1 MMAQWAQVQQLDSRY
16 GEQVYQLY
24 DETFPMEVRQYL
36 SAWIE
41 SHDWEMVS
49 TSNSLATVRF
59 HDLLSQLDDQY
70 SHFALENNLLAQHNI
85 RRIKRN
91 LQENF
96 QEDPLNLALIIC
108 NCLKEEKNILDLVI
122 QTQDNMGFTP
132 NNVVFEKQKEL
143 DNKVKSLTS
152 KFQKAQQ
159 DIKSLEDL
167 QDEHDFK
174 KKTLQNRVEQEGIM
188 ITKSPML
195 KKEIHEE
202 EMVIRGLFIN
212 LNTTREVVVHEL
224 ADILSLAE
232 DIQHTLVEEEIP
244 EWKHRQ
250 QIACIG
256 GPPNASLDQLQ
267 TWFTAVA
274 EGLQQV
280 RQQLKKLQELEQK
293 YTYENDPITQYKNT
307 LEERALSLFKNL
319 IVNSLVVERQPC
331 MLSHPQRPLVLKTGV
346 QFTVK
351 IRLLVKLQEF
361 NYHFKVKALFGKNVS
376 DGSTVKGHFS
386 KFNIL
391 GTNNKVMNMEESNG
405 SLVAEFRHMQ
415 IKKTTVKKSN
425 ECPLIVTEELHYMT
439 FETHLSQP
447 DLQVKL
453 ETMSLP
459 FVVISHINQLP
470 SAWASVMWYNML
482 TREPKNLLFF
492 LNPPQATWRQLSE
505 VLSWQFSFVTKR
517 GLNDEQLRM
526 LGDKLLGREAAG
538 NPEGLIPWA
547 KFCKNEKTLSFWLWI
562 AAILDLIKNH
572 LLKLWDEGFIMGF
585 VSKEREKA
593 LLKDKEPGTFLLRFS
608 ESSREGAITFTWVEH
623 SSNDVHFHSVEPYT
637 KKELA
642 AISFADILHNYKVM
656 AAENIPENPLL
667 YLYPNIPKDSAFAR
681 HYSRPTEAAEEMEF
695 NSGAEA
701 GYIKTE
707 LISVSEVHPSRLKD
721 TMLPMSPEEYGE
733 LTRMINPAEI
743 ESMVQ

>member
-1 MMAQWAQVQQLDSRY
+1 MKTTDYHFPVPWQMAQWAQVQQLDSRY
-16 GEQVYQLY
+16 GEQINQLY

-70 SHFALENNLLAQHNI
+70 SHFAVENNLLAQYNI

-91 LQENF
+91 LQEHF
-96 QEDPLNLALIIC
+96 QEDPLNLALNIC

-132 NNVVFEKQKEL
+132 NNEVFEKQKEL

-159 DIKSLEDL
+159 DIKSLEDQ

-174 KKTLQNRVEQEGIM
+174 KKTLQNRVEQEGNM
-188 ITKSPML
+188 ITQSPML
-195 KKEIHEE
+195 KKEIHEA

-212 LNTTREVVVHEL
+212 LNITRKVMVHEL
-224 ADILSLAE
+224 AEILNLAE
-232 DIQHTLVEEEIP
+232 EIQHTLVEEEIP

-293 YTYENDPITQYKNT
+293 CTYENDPITQYKNT
-307 LEERALSLFKNL
+307 LEEQALSLFKNL

-331 MLSHPQRPLVLKTGV
+331 MRIYPQRPLVLKPGV

-361 NYHFKVKALFGKNVS
+361 NYHFKVKALFGKNVF

-415 IKKTTVKKSN
+415 LKKTRVENSH
-425 ECPLIVTEELHYMT
+425 ESPLITSEELHYMT
-439 FETHLSQP
+439 FETYLSQP

-459 FVVISHINQLP
+459 FVVFSPLIKLST
-470 SAWASVMWYNML
+470 AWASVMWYNML

-492 LNPPQATWRQLSE
+492 LNPPQVTWRQLSE
-505 VLSWQFSFVTKR
+505 VLSWQFSSVTKQ

-526 LGDKLLGREAAG
+526 LGDKLLGQEAAD
-538 NPEGLIPWA
+538 NPEGLISWA
-547 KFCKNEKTLSFWLWI
+547 TFSRVSI
-562 AAILDLIKNH
+562 ILDVWVFKPTP
-572 LLKLWDEGFIMGF
+572 
-585 VSKEREKA
+585 V
-593 LLKDKEPGTFLLRFS
+593 FLS
-608 ESSREGAITFTWVEH
+608 T
-623 SSNDVHFHSVEPYT
+623 
-637 KKELA
+637 
-642 AISFADILHNYKVM
+642 
-656 AAENIPENPLL
+656 
-667 YLYPNIPKDSAFAR
+667 
-681 HYSRPTEAAEEMEF
+681 
-695 NSGAEA
+695 
-701 GYIKTE
+701 GY
-707 LISVSEVHPSRLKD
+707 
-721 TMLPMSPEEYGE
+721 
-733 LTRMINPAEI
+733 
-743 ESMVQ
+743 